1 METTMTLSQLADLI
15 IVCTFVSICII
26 GISHVIADLIFLIV
40 SSIRRSRKNNPAMKK
55 LNNESEAAGL
65 STLPSFERNL
75 YGYKESVFGP

>member
-40 SSIRRSRKNNPAMKK
+40 SSIKKMLAMH
-55 LNNESEAAGL
+55 
-65 STLPSFERNL
+65 
-75 YGYKESVFGP
+75 KEKPEEQPGDEKTE